1 MTKIRVYY
9 EEHQGLDGVGLVPMK
24 LIVRFPRG
32 KMLWDKPA
40 VYIPLDV
47 PFCRHYSED
56 FLEDLMSI
64 AIGIDDMMM
73 SFDKPKHIGISLTR
87 VMERMEKM
95 KERDM
100 LVFQYE
106 DIEQFIIQIDDIE
119 QVLQMQVRPFYVL
132 S

>member
-9 EEHQGLDGVGLVPMK
+9 EEHQGLDGVCLVPMK

-47 PFCRHYSED
+47 PFRRHYSED